1 MMNVIQNCPV
11 TVEDVNIADKIFGPD
26 MSSLKGK
33 STRRK
38 PKPVRKDFI
47 KIPKELIE
55 KHHDIELCMDTMY
68 VSECGLLSAIDKTI
82 KFRSLVPMDTKNHKE
97 YYRAIDQ
104 ILQHYNNAG
113 FVITTIHC
121 DGEYRGMMNK
131 VKDDLN
137 IEMNFTNTQ
146 DHVPEAERNNR
157 TIKECIRAGYH
168 RLPYKAIPRIMIQ
181 YLAMYQTNRLN
192 MFPVKGGVSTYYSPR
207 MLLNQSNIDYTK
219 HCTVP
224 FGAFVQANHV
234 QHATFQEKEA

>member
-1 MMNVIQNCPV
+1 MDNFKSILRMNVIQNCPV

-68 VSECGLLSAIDKTI
+68 VNECGMLTAIDKTI
-82 KFRSLVPMDTKNHKE
+82 KFRSLVPMDTKNHEE

-104 ILQHYNNAG
+104 ILRHYNNAG

-131 VKDDLN
+131 VK
-137 IEMNFTNTQ
+137 MT
-146 DHVPEAERNNR
+146 
-157 TIKECIRAGYH
+157 
-168 RLPYKAIPRIMIQ
+168 
-181 YLAMYQTNRLN
+181 
-192 MFPVKGGVSTYYSPR
+192 
-207 MLLNQSNIDYTK
+207 
-219 HCTVP
+219 
-224 FGAFVQANHV
+224 
-234 QHATFQEKEA
+234 